1 MVTQRKILIVD
12 DDADWSELL
21 RLKLIKLNF
30 RIQVAHEGLTGLKKA
45 YEFDPDVILLDV
57 MMPSMD
63 GWQAC
68 QRFREITQV
77 PIIMLTSLDSAMD
90 KIKGLNLGADD
101 YLVKPFNWEEL
112 NARIQVAL
120 RRSGN
125 GPANGVH
132 NRRDHFHSKPILSQ
146 DSLVINQDKYEVT
159 LDGERISLTPIEFRL
174 LYTLAKHKGRV
185 LPHSYLLTEVWG
197 SEYLDEL
204 NSLRLY
210 ISYLRR
216 KIEPDPNNPR
226 YIHSEWGVGYRFG

>member
-1 MVTQRKILIVD
+1 MMSPKKILVVD
-12 DDADWSELL
+12 DDKDWCELL
-21 RLKLIKLNF
+21 KIQLTKHNF
-30 RIQVAHEGLTGLKKA
+30 KVQMANDGMVAIKKA

-57 MMPSMD
+57 MMPQMD

-77 PIIMLTSLDSAMD
+77 PIIMVTAKDASCD

-101 YLVKPFNWEEL
+101 YLVKPLINWEEFI
-112 NARIQVAL
+112 ARIQATL
-120 RRSGN
+120 RRASN
-125 GPANGVH
+125 GASKSDYV
-132 NRRDHFHSKPILSQ
+132 RSKPILSQ

-159 LDGERISLTPIEFRL
+159 LDGKRLNLTPIEFRL
-174 LYTLAKHKGRV
+174 LSTLVRHKGRV

-216 KIEPDPNNPR
+216 KIEKDPDNPR
-226 YIHSEWGVGYRFG
+226 FIHSEWGIGYRFG